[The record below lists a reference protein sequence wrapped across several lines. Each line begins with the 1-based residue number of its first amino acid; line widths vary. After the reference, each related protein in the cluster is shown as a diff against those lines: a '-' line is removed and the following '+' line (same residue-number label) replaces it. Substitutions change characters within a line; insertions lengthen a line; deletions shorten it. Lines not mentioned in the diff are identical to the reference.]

1 MVKMNT
7 KDTSTEKAIL
17 EAAKIVF
24 MEKGFDGA
32 RMQQIA
38 DKAGMNKALIHY
50 YFRSKDKLFDAI
62 FSEAFQQFLPRIAET
77 LSTDKPFLK
86 KVEIFVDTYIT
97 MLQKNP
103 HLPVFILHEINRSPE
118 RIIER
123 IKNQGIDPTL
133 FEKMVSNE
141 VKEGKIKKIDFRHF
155 IVNMIGLCIFPFVA
169 RPIIQGFI
177 FKNNEREYDLFLAER
192 KQVVTK
198 LLIESLKP
206 TH

>member
-1 MVKMNT
+1 MNA
-7 KDTSTEKAIL
+7 KDVTTEKAIL
-17 EAAKIVF
+17 DAAKTVF

-62 FSEAFQQFLPRIAET
+62 FSEAFQQFLPKIAET
-77 LSTDKPFLK
+77 MSTK
-86 KVEIFVDTYIT
+86 KTFFEKIEIFVDTYIS

-123 IKNQGIDPTL
+123 IKSQGIDPTL
-133 FEKMVSNE
+133 FEKMVSKE
-141 VKEGKIKKIDFRHF
+141 IKEGKIRKMDFRHF
-155 IVNMIGLCIFPFVA
+155 IVNLIGLCIFPFVA

-177 FKNNEREYDLFLAER
+177 FKNNKKAYDLFLAER
-192 KQVVTK
+192 KQIVTK

-206 TH
+206 IH